1 MTPLQIVMKSGLAGF
16 SFGSELFLIIGLSED
31 APRLSIVMLLFRLT
45 HILVAGMFISIVFG
59 DERIGSW
66 LEKKGIVNNATG
78 LHHLL
83 CDKFSRAH
91 LPFVIIAI
99 MLSMVDCPLLQFLP
113 WKDTQF
119 YRESKGFPSLPL
131 MKWTLSADAVQA
143 TSSVII
149 QIYYIS
155 TSVGLN
161 EPTTSLQA
169 KALFGLNISFSLIGI
184 TSALVTL
191 CLKTTLLT
199 RMETAVEAMILNT
212 TKTKKSLNQTKC
224 RSQFWPRGNCCEKH
238 PACRNLS

>member
-16 SFGSELFLIIGLSED
+16 NFGSELFLIIGLSEE

-59 DERIGSW
+59 DERVGSW
-66 LEKKGIVNNATG
+66 LEKKGIVSNATG
-78 LHHLL
+78 LRYLL
-83 CDKFSRAH
+83 CDKFSREQ

-119 YRESKGFPSLPL
+119 YRESKGFPTLPL

-149 QIYYIS
+149 
-155 TSVGLN
+155 
-161 EPTTSLQA
+161 
-169 KALFGLNISFSLIGI
+169 
-184 TSALVTL
+184 
-191 CLKTTLLT
+191 
-199 RMETAVEAMILNT
+199 
-212 TKTKKSLNQTKC
+212 
-224 RSQFWPRGNCCEKH
+224 
-238 PACRNLS
+238 